1 MARIGTLKGVFLAPG
16 ISKNKRRYTRENI
29 GRAVDRM
36 NGRLSGGQV
45 IPMHTSH
52 KANAEGD
59 TRATAAHVTKVYQDD
74 AGAGHFE
81 ADIIPTDAGRDVAAM
96 AVPDKSGKAA
106 LKTVSIFGSWVG
118 DVDTDGDGNETAPDL
133 DVTALDFTHRP
144 GLPNAQID
152 TAKLGEM
159 AALSGATIC
168 ESLDSVVLELDE
180 TPSVLALLEAE
191 LAHPMPDGLCTVCTH
206 EADSPKPLTPG
217 SSYADPGYQKDKRLR
232 YPLDTK
238 SHARSAWG
246 YINKAKNAAKYTA
259 NQLARIKG
267 KIKAACKRFG
277 IDIAKESVELDEMLA
292 RMGSEFVDVIEAYAS
307 TSLDNGAASINVS
320 GWINDPSDL
329 PKAGAAM
336 ARAALAGLL
345 SLDPDNDGD
354 IDALKPGAE
363 DDDDMECASC
373 GEAVPQGSLF
383 CPQCGQPVPGAEEA
397 PAEERKG
404 QMPDHSAE
412 QVKAL
417 LTPEQAA
424 SLDPAKTTY
433 STEELQA
440 LLKASVVETK
450 PVLTRE
456 AVLEALVGVPAT
468 PPVESELDKARR
480 LVAEAD
486 AAAKAAPVTVADLAK
501 FAEEIKTAAKAEV
514 IEEARRSGTIVRRG
528 VVAKG
533 EAYKDMT
540 FESDARKLAG
550 QTTEEFEK
558 TLYRT
563 LDPMLPQSVPA

>member
-16 ISKNKRRYTRENI
+16 VSKNKRKYTRENI
-29 GRAVDRM
+29 GRAVERM

-59 TRATAAHVTKVYQDD
+59 TRATAATVTKVYQDD

-118 DVDTDGDGNETAPDL
+118 DVETDEAGNETAPDL

-144 GLPNAQID
+144 GLANAQID
-152 TAKLGEM
+152 SAKLGEM
-159 AALSGATIC
+159 AALTGATIC

-191 LAHPMPDGLCTVCTH
+191 IAHPMVDGLCTVCTT
-206 EADSPKPLTPG
+206 EADGAKPLTPG
-217 SSYADPGYQKDKRLR
+217 GGYADPGYQKDKKPR
-232 YPLDTK
+232 YPTDSK
-238 SHARSAWG
+238 SHCRSAWG

-277 IDIAKESVELDEMLA
+277 IDIAKESLELEETLT
-292 RMGSEFVDVIEAYAS
+292 RMGAEFVDVIEAYAS

-354 IDALKPGAE
+354 IDALEPAE

-373 GEAVPQGSLF
+373 GESVPQGSLF

-404 QMPDHSAE
+404 QMANHSAE

-433 STEELQA
+433 TTEELQA
-440 LLKASVVETK
+440 LLRPPVTETK
-450 PVLTRE
+450 PALTRE
-456 AVLEALVGVPAT
+456 AVLEALVGVPAAA
-468 PPVESELDKARR
+468 PVESELDKARR

-486 AAAKAAPVTVADLAK
+486 AAALGAPVTLADLAK
-501 FAEEIKTAAKAEV
+501 FAEEMKTAAKAEV

-528 VVAKG
+528 IVGKAEVMKG
-533 EAYKDMT
+533 ITVET
-540 FESDARKLAG
+540 DARKLAG
-550 QTTEEFEK
+550 QTTEEFKE
-558 TLYRT
+558 TLFHA
-563 LDPMLPQSVPA
+563 LDPMLPQGASV

>member
-1 MARIGTLKGVFLAPG
+1 MNRIGTLKGVFLTPG
-16 ISKNKRRYTRENI
+16 VSKNGRIYTPGNI
-29 GRAVDRM
+29 KGAVNHM
-36 NGRLSGGQV
+36 SGRLSGGQV

-59 TRATAAHVTKVYQDD
+59 TRATAATVTKVYQDD

-106 LKTVSIFGSWVG
+106 LKTVSIFGSWLG
-118 DVDTDGDGNETAPDL
+118 DVSTDEAGNETAPDL

-144 GLPNAQID
+144 GMPGAQID

-191 LAHPMPDGLCTVCTH
+191 IRHPMVDGLCTVCHT
-206 EADSPKPLTPG
+206 EDAKAPYGDVT
-217 SSYADPGYQKDKRLR
+217 YADPGYQKDKKKR

-238 SHARSAWG
+238 AHARAAWS
-246 YINKAKNAAKYTA
+246 YINKAKNAAKYTDA
-259 NQLARIKG
+259 QLSRIKS

-277 IDIAKESVELDEMLA
+277 IDIAKESVELGEMLQ
-292 RMGSEFVDVIEAYAS
+292 RMGAEFADVIEAYAS
-307 TSLDNGAASINVS
+307 TTLDNGAASIYVW
-320 GWINDPSDL
+320 GYINDPSDL

-354 IDALKPGAE
+354 IDALKEPGGE
-363 DDDDMECASC
+363 DDDDMECAEC
-373 GEAVPQGSLF
+373 GFEAVPQGSLF

-404 QMPDHSAE
+404 QMANHSAE

-433 STEELQA
+433 TTEELQA
-440 LLKASVVETK
+440 LLRPPITETK

-456 AVLEALVGVPAT
+456 AVLEALVGAPAAA
-468 PPVESELDKARR
+468 PVESELDKARR

-486 AAAKAAPVTVADLAK
+486 AAAKATPVTLADLAK
-501 FAEEIKTAAKAEV
+501 FAEEMKTAAKAEV

-528 VVAKG
+528 IVGKA
-533 EAYKDMT
+533 EAMKDVIVET
-540 FESDARKLAG
+540 DARKLAG
-550 QTTEEFEK
+550 QTTEEFKE
-558 TLYRT
+558 TLFHA
-563 LDPMLPQSVPA
+563 LDPMLPQGALV

>member
-1 MARIGTLKGVFLAPG
+1 MARIGTLKGTFLAPG
-16 ISKNKRRYTRENI
+16 VSKNGRKYTRENI
-29 GRAVDRM
+29 GRAVERM

-59 TRATAAHVTKVYQDD
+59 TRATAASITKVYQDD

-81 ADIIPTDAGRDVAAM
+81 ADILPTDAGRDVAAM
-96 AVPDKSGKAA
+96 AVPDKSGRSA

-118 DVDTDGDGNETAPDL
+118 DVGTDDSGNQTAPDL

-144 GLPNAQID
+144 GMATAEID
-152 TAKLGEM
+152 SAKLGEM
-159 AALSGATIC
+159 AALTGATIY
-168 ESLDSVVLELDE
+168 ESMDSVTLELEE

-191 LAHPMPDGLCTVCTH
+191 LRHPMEDGLFTA
-206 EADSPKPLTPG
+206 EADKAPYGDVT
-217 SSYADPGYQKDKRLR
+217 YADPGYQKDKKKR

-238 SHARSAWG
+238 VRARAAWA
-246 YINKAKNAAKYTA
+246 YINKPKNAAKYSDA
-259 NQLARIKG
+259 QLARIKG
-267 KIKAACKRFG
+267 KIKSACKKFG
-277 IDIAKESVELDEMLA
+277 VDIAKESLELNETLQRLGA
-292 RMGSEFVDVIEAYAS
+292 EFADVIEAYAS
-307 TSLDNGAASINVS
+307 TSLDNGAACINVS

-354 IDALKPGAE
+354 IDALKTDEPADE
-363 DDDDMECASC
+363 DDDDMECAAC
-373 GEAVPQGSLF
+373 GLVVVPQGSLF

-404 QMPDHSAE
+404 QMADHSAE

-417 LTPEQAA
+417 LTSEQAA

-433 STEELQA
+433 TTEELQA
-440 LLKASVVETK
+440 LLAASVTETK

-456 AVLEALVGVPAT
+456 AVLEALVGVPAAA
-468 PPVESELDKARR
+468 PVESELDKARR

-486 AAAKAAPVTVADLAK
+486 AAALGAPVTLADLAR
-501 FAEEIKTAAKAEV
+501 FAESMKTAARAEV
-514 IEEARRSGTIVRRG
+514 IEEARRSGTITRRG
-528 VVAKG
+528 IVGKAEVMKG
-533 EAYKDMT
+533 IT
-540 FESDARKLAG
+540 LESDARKLAA
-550 QTTEEFEK
+550 QTTEEFK
-558 TLYRT
+558 DTLFHA
-563 LDPMLPQSVPA
+563 LDPMLPQGASV